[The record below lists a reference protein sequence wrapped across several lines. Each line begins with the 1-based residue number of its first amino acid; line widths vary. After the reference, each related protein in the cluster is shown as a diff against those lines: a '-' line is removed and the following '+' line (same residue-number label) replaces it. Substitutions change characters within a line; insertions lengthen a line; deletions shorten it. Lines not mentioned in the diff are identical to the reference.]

1 MSDKFSL
8 YYLFQIDLLYP
19 IPITTI
25 TIQKLIILTWAQKFL
40 VIASLSF
47 GEKVPQFSAQ
57 WIKTKL
63 FSMAFKFS
71 PSELPTYLLHLV
83 SYHCHPCSY
92 PADQLITMFPEHM
105 CFSPQATVQLAP
117 LLHLSTWESDPAKLI
132 SNITS
137 PRGGTSV
144 PTLLHPLS

>member
-71 PSELPTYLLHLV
+71 PSELPTYH
-83 SYHCHPCSY
+83 
-92 PADQLITMFPEHM
+92 
-105 CFSPQATVQLAP
+105 
-117 LLHLSTWESDPAKLI
+117 
-132 SNITS
+132 
-137 PRGGTSV
+137 
-144 PTLLHPLS
+144 